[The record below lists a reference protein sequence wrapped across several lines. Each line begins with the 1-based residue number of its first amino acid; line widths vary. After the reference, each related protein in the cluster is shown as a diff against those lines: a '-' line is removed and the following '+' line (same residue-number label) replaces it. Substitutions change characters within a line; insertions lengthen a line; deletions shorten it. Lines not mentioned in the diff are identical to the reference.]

1 MFYTVLLHLKT
12 WSNSHSAS
20 LFNVCSGN
28 HFSSFVTLQK
38 FKCTLEREMILTKCD
53 CDDSFHERLLDLFSL
68 YSLRYNFP
76 QSCSGRVSSPNPL
89 PANFGTEVL
98 FDVAT
103 KSPICCHID
112 FLGAGVSRSEGRDLG
127 PPVVGAGVC
136 PECDTPGP
144 GRS

>member
-1 MFYTVLLHLKT
+1 
-12 WSNSHSAS
+12 
-20 LFNVCSGN
+20 
-28 HFSSFVTLQK
+28 
-38 FKCTLEREMILTKCD
+38 MILTKCD

-112 FLGAGVSRSEGRDLG
+112 FLAAGGGGLMEAGRLGASERSQGSEHRPANRASTEG
-127 PPVVGAGVC
+127 
-136 PECDTPGP
+136 
-144 GRS
+144 S